1 MYSVSKE
8 MSLMSYQVVQPAEN
22 QTDFLAGQVVRFT
35 IPRQVGFF
43 DSHLSK
49 LQLQCKTQNANFKYC
64 FASSQAGVASM
75 FDMVRVSQNGKVISE
90 ITEYAT
96 LQHFIKSYE
105 NTLSTQQLDALTKG
119 TVDYAEEQENTLGR
133 ADSYSVLQGQGL
145 NRSGAAGGDA
155 MQQDVK
161 FQLTLDFIS
170 LFEVLHAVPV
180 MAMGDIL
187 LELRLAQRDTEIM
200 KILPTTG
207 IPLSFTGLPN
217 PVVADTRTITMPPPF
232 TGFTCLADSPLV
244 KGMKIGFQD
253 VAGTNSAKED
263 YAITVLSQAEDTG
276 VITITLDQA
285 ITDQAG
291 ARSAVAIRIR
301 SGIDGT
307 QTDPLVDTTA
317 QFVLSKAELLLQV
330 VKPPDQYVADLARQ
344 VETEGLMVDMDD
356 FTTYRSTVLSG
367 IKQQTITIPTTQS
380 RAKAVFSVP
389 RGGNQSPAFKTTQAD
404 DFEFEGQYSD
414 LLDYRTQIDGEYYP
428 NQPVSLNQFLGG
440 WHFSQEHLRELQK
453 AFDSSGIPF
462 RSVDALK
469 QNFVIGRALS
479 SYGSSTNLTATPI
492 NLYLNYAAATGP
504 ASPATP
510 KDIISYVH
518 HSVRVAITP
527 MGIEVM
533 K

>member
-8 MSLMSYQVVQPAEN
+8 MSLMSYQIVQPAEN
-22 QTDFLAGQVVRFT
+22 QTDFRAGQVVRFT

-49 LQLQCKTQNANFKYC
+49 LQLQCRTQNANFKYC
-64 FASSQAGVASM
+64 FSSTQAGVASM

-96 LQHFIKSYE
+96 LQHFIKTYE
-105 NTLSTQQLDALTKG
+105 NSLSTQQLDALTKG
-119 TVDYAEEQENTLGR
+119 TVDYTDR
-133 ADSYSVLQGQGL
+133 ATTIAQAGSNSVLQGQGL
-145 NRSGAAGGDA
+145 NRSGAGGAAA

-200 KILPTTG
+200 KIVPTTG
-207 IPLSFTGLPN
+207 ILLTGVSGLAN
-217 PVVADTRTITMPPPF
+217 PVPAATRTFVMTPPF
-232 TGFTCLADSPLV
+232 AGFTCLADSPFIT
-244 KGMKIGFQD
+244 GMKLLFQNVGGVD
-253 VAGTNSAKED
+253 SATND
-263 YAITVLSQAEDTG
+263 YAIVSMTQAEDTG
-276 VITITLDQA
+276 IITFTVDKDIVNE
-285 ITDQAG
+285 AG
-291 ARSAVAIRIR
+291 AQSAVAVKIT
-301 SGIDGT
+301 SGADGAAPSP
-307 QTDPLVDTTA
+307 DGDSA
-317 QFVLSKAELLLQV
+317 EFVLSKAELLLQV
-330 VKPPDQYVADLARQ
+330 VKPPDQYVQDLARQ

-356 FTTYRSTVLSG
+356 FTTYRSTVLAG
-367 IKQQTITIPTTQS
+367 IKTQTITIPTTQS

-389 RGGNQSPAFKTTQAD
+389 RKGNQVPAFLISNAD
-404 DFEFEGQYSD
+404 DYKFNGEYSN
-414 LLDYRTQIDGEYYP
+414 LKDYRTQIDGEYYP
-428 NQPVSLNQFLGG
+428 NQPVSLNQMLGG
-440 WHFSQEHLRELQK
+440 WHWSQEHLRELEK
-453 AFDSSGIPF
+453 AFDSSGIAF

-492 NLYLNYAAATGP
+492 NLYLNYNASTGP
-504 ASPATP
+504 ASPADA
-510 KDIISYVH
+510 KDIVTYVH

-533 K
+533 S

>member
-22 QTDFLAGQVVRFT
+22 QTDFRAGQVVRFT
-35 IPRQVGFF
+35 IPRQIGFF

-49 LQLQCKTQNANFKYC
+49 LQLHCRTQGANFKYC
-64 FASSQAGVASM
+64 FASTQAGVASM
-75 FDMVRVSQNGKVISE
+75 IDMVRVSQNGKVISE

-96 LQHFIKSYE
+96 LQHFIKTYE
-105 NTLSTQQLDALTKG
+105 NTLSAQQLDALTKG
-119 TVDYAEEQENTLGR
+119 TVDYSNRNDTLPR
-133 ADSYSVLQGQGL
+133 AGSYSVTQGQGL
-145 NRSGAAGGDA
+145 NRSGADGVAA

-161 FQLTLDFIS
+161 FQLTLDFVS

-187 LELRLAQRDTEIM
+187 LEIRLAQRDAEIM

-207 IPLSFTGLPN
+207 IALTGVGGLPAN
-217 PVVADTRTITMPPPF
+217 IPVNTTTFTMTPPF
-232 TGFTCLADSPLV
+232 AGFTCLADSPFIT
-244 KGMKIGFQD
+244 GMKLHFQD
-253 VAGTNSAKED
+253 AAGNASATTD
-263 YAITVLSQAEDTG
+263 YEIVSMTQVEDTG
-276 VITITLDQA
+276 VITFTLDKD
-285 ITDQAG
+285 IIDQAG
-291 ARSAVAIRIR
+291 ARNAVAVKIT
-301 SGIDGT
+301 SGANGV
-307 QTDPLVDTTA
+307 QPLTPDTTA
-317 QFVLSKAELLLQV
+317 EFVLSKAELLLQV
-330 VKPPDQYVADLARQ
+330 VKPPDQYVQDLARQ

-367 IKQQTITIPTTQS
+367 IKQQTVTIPTTQS

-389 RGGNQSPAFKTTQAD
+389 RAGNQVPAFDISNGT
-404 DFEFEGQYSD
+404 DFKFEGEYSD
-414 LLDYRTQIDGEYYP
+414 LLDYRTQIDGDYYP
-428 NQPVSLNQFLGG
+428 NQPVVLNQFLGG
-440 WHFSQEHLRELQK
+440 WHFPQEHLRELEK

-462 RSVDALK
+462 RSVESLK

-492 NLYLNYAAATGP
+492 NLYLNYAVATGP
-504 ASPATP
+504 TNPTNP

-533 K
+533 S

>member
-22 QTDFLAGQVVRFT
+22 QTDFRAGQVVRFT

-49 LQLQCKTQNANFKYC
+49 LQLQCRTQGANFKYC
-64 FASSQAGVASM
+64 FSSTQAGVASM

-96 LQHFIKSYE
+96 LQHFIKCYE

-119 TVDYAEEQENTLGR
+119 IVDYTDRATTLPQ

-145 NRSGAAGGDA
+145 NRTGADGVDA

-207 IPLSFTGLPN
+207 IALDIDAIPN
-217 PVVADTRTITMPPPF
+217 PVPGGKTTFTMSPPF
-232 TGFTCLADSPLV
+232 SGFTCLADSPFIT
-244 KGMKIGFQD
+244 GMKLQFED
-253 VAGTNSAKED
+253 AAGNASATDD
-263 YAITVLSQAEDTG
+263 YVIDAMSQAEDTG
-276 VITITLDQA
+276 VITFTLDKA
-285 ITDQAG
+285 IVDEQG
-291 ARSAVAIRIR
+291 AQDAVIVKIV
-301 SGIDGT
+301 SGADGV
-307 QTDPLVDTTA
+307 QPIVADTA
-317 QFVLSKAELLLQV
+317 EFVLSKAELLLQV

-380 RAKAVFSVP
+380 RAKAVFSVL
-389 RGGNQSPAFKTTQAD
+389 RAGNQVPEFQISNDD
-404 DFEFEGQYSD
+404 DFKFEGEFSD

-440 WHFSQEHLRELQK
+440 WHFSQEHLRELEK
-453 AFDSSGIPF
+453 AFDASGLPF

-492 NLYLNYAAATGP
+492 NLYLNYNSAAGP
-504 ASPATP
+504 QNPTTA
-510 KDIISYVH
+510 KDVVSYVH

-533 K
+533 S

>member
-1 MYSVSKE
+1 
-8 MSLMSYQVVQPAEN
+8 MSYQVVQPAEN
-22 QTDFLAGQVVRFT
+22 QTDFRAGQVVRFT

-49 LQLQCKTQNANFKYC
+49 LQLQCRTQNANFKYC
-64 FASSQAGVASM
+64 FSSTQAGVASM
-75 FDMVRVSQNGKVISE
+75 FDMVRVSQNGRVISE

-96 LQHFIKSYE
+96 LQHFIKCYE
-105 NTLSTQQLDALTKG
+105 NTLSTQQLDALSKG
-119 TVDYAEEQENTLGR
+119 TVDYTDRATTIGQ

-145 NRSGAAGGDA
+145 NRSGAGGVDA

-207 IPLSFTGLPN
+207 ILLTGVSGIAN
-217 PVVADTRTITMPPPF
+217 PVPAATRTFTMTPPF
-232 TGFTCLADSPLV
+232 AGFTCLADSPFIT
-244 KGMKIGFQD
+244 GMKLQFQD
-253 VAGTNSAKED
+253 AAGNDSATDD
-263 YAITVLSQAEDTG
+263 YAIVSMTQAETTG
-276 VITITLDQA
+276 IITFIVDKDIADEQ
-285 ITDQAG
+285 G
-291 ARSAVAIRIR
+291 AQDAVAVKIV
-301 SGIDGT
+301 SGADGV
-307 QTDPLVDTTA
+307 QPIVADDA
-317 QFVLSKAELLLQV
+317 EFVLSKAELLLQV
-330 VKPPDQYVADLARQ
+330 VKPPDQYVQDLARQ

-367 IKQQTITIPTTQS
+367 IKTQTITIPTTQS
-380 RAKAVFSVP
+380 RAKAVFSVM
-389 RGGNQSPAFKTTQAD
+389 RKGNQVPEFLISNAS
-404 DFEFEGQYSD
+404 DFQFEGEYSK

-428 NQPVSLNQFLGG
+428 NQPVELKQFLGG
-440 WHFSQEHLRELQK
+440 WHYSQEHLRELEK
-453 AFDSSGIPF
+453 AFDASGLPF

-492 NLYLNYAAATGP
+492 NLYVNYNAPTGP
-504 ASPATP
+504 ASPADA
-510 KDIISYVH
+510 KDVVSYLH

-533 K
+533 S